1 MEPEPA
7 VYLPREVAALLR
19 CDVRTVRRM
28 VERGELAGIRI
39 GSDLR
44 VTRKSVEAL
53 LSSAPL
59 AARVLEPPKAST
71 STPAPPRAKAKARK
85 AKSGKARAK

>member
-28 VERGELAGIRI
+28 VERGELAGVRI
-39 GSDLR
+39 GSDIR

-59 AARVLEPPKAST
+59 APRVLEPPKAKAST
-71 STPAPPRAKAKARK
+71 STPARKPRK
-85 AKSGKARAK
+85 AAKGRRKASR